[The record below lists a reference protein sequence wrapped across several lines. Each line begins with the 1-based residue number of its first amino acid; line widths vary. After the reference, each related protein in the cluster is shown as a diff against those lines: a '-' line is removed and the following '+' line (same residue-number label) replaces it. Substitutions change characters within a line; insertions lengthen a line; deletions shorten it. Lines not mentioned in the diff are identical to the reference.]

1 MDLLTMLEF
10 VSVQRHDFLNHLQVI
25 SGLVQLNKSDR
36 VKDYIRQVC
45 MDIERLSRVIHL
57 KNPYVAAALML
68 GNHQAEMHQVVIE
81 FNIQTD
87 FDECAIPAEEIGGV
101 LYEVLSRA
109 VNYLASPEISGRR
122 IALSLAESD
131 KKYLCRISF
140 PESPASGPTIT
151 RDVMADMENILL
163 PIGVKVG
170 LAVSGGGGEIHII
183 CPRECLK

>member
-10 VSVQRHDFLNHLQVI
+10 ISVQRHDFLNHLQVI

-36 VKDYIRQVC
+36 VIDYIRQVC
-45 MDIERLSRVIHL
+45 IDVERLSKVIHL
-57 KNPYVAAALML
+57 KNPYVAAALLL
-68 GNHQAEMHQVVIE
+68 GNHQAEMHQVVID

-87 FDECAIPAEEIGGV
+87 FEECAVPAGEMGSV
-101 LYEVLSRA
+101 LYEALSRA

-140 PESPASGPTIT
+140 PESPASGTRIT
-151 RDVMADMENILL
+151 RDVLTDMEKLL
-163 PIGVKVG
+163 SPFGGKVG
-170 LAVSGGGGEIHII
+170 LAVSGGEGEIHII
-183 CPRECLK
+183 CPRMP